1 MEDTT
6 RLNIQSDLA
15 PAAED
20 IAQVRAGLMAFN
32 DSQAGPAQVEH
43 IAVYLRDANGAIH
56 GGLVGF
62 FAWQWLSI
70 EWLWVGDALRGQG
83 YGTALLR
90 EAESLARAAGCI
102 AVKLDTY
109 EFQAKPFY
117 EKHGYVVFGV
127 LEGYPANTRTY
138 YLRKAL

>member
-1 MEDTT
+1 MDHTT
-6 RLNIQSDLA
+6 RLTIESDLA

-20 IAQVRAGLMAFN
+20 LAQVRAGLMAFN
-32 DSQAGPAQVEH
+32 ESQAGPVQIQRV
-43 IAVYLRDANGAIH
+43 AVFLRDADRAIQ

-62 FAWQWLSI
+62 LAWKWLSI

-83 YGTALLR
+83 HGSALLR
-90 EAESLARAAGCI
+90 EAESLARAAGCV

-127 LEGYPANTRTY
+127 LD
-138 YLRKAL
+138 